1 MQKKAANLAVVS
13 NNTFE
18 AVKTDNLTHYDISSA
33 LQTTL
38 EFDELIQIFSNK
50 IQSLIPHN
58 GFIYRNDE
66 FGLEIKNGIVTR
78 SSCSYAMKVEEQ
90 QLGELKL
97 MRRQKFSEQELQTLE
112 TLLCCL
118 IYPLKNATLFH
129 QAMNLA
135 FTDVLTQARNRSA
148 FNDTV
153 RREMRLAHRNGKNLS
168 VVFIDIDHFKS
179 INDNYGH
186 QCGDLALTSVAKWIN
201 DSIRSSDIL
210 FRYGG
215 EEFVVLLSETDLKG
229 AELLAERIRLNIEK
243 HIFAY
248 GMETIRLTA
257 SLGASTL
264 RGDDTLD
271 AFITRADQAMYQ
283 AKQTGR
289 NCVVTAQ

>member
-18 AVKTDNLTHYDISSA
+18 AFKADNLTHYDISSA

-38 EFDELIQIFSNK
+38 EFDELIHIFSNK
-50 IQSLIPHN
+50 IQNLIPHS
-58 GFIYRNDE
+58 GFVYSNEE
-66 FGLEIKNGIVTR
+66 FDLEIKNGIVTR

-97 MRRQKFSEQELQTLE
+97 MRRQKFSEQELQMLE

-118 IYPLKNATLFH
+118 IYPLRNATLFQ

-135 FTDVLTQARNRSA
+135 FTDVLTQTRNRSA
-148 FNDTV
+148 FNDIV
-153 RREMRLAHRNGKNLS
+153 RREMRLAHRNGNHLS

-186 QCGDLALTSVAKWIN
+186 QCGDLALTSIAKWIN
-201 DSIRSSDIL
+201 ESIRSSDIV

-215 EEFVVLLSETDLKG
+215 EEFVVLLSDTDLDG
-229 AELLAERIRLNIEK
+229 AELLAERIRQNIEN

-248 GMETIRLTA
+248 GLETIRMTA
-257 SLGASTL
+257 SLGTSTL

-271 AFITRADQAMYQ
+271 KFIDRADQAMYR
-283 AKQTGR
+283 AKQAGR
-289 NCVVTAQ
+289 NRVVTA

>member
-18 AVKTDNLTHYDISSA
+18 AFKADNLTHYDISSA

-38 EFDELIQIFSNK
+38 EFDELIHIFSNK
-50 IQSLIPHN
+50 IQNLIPHS
-58 GFIYRNDE
+58 GFVYNNEE

-97 MRRQKFSEQELQTLE
+97 MRRQKFSEQELKMIE

-118 IYPLKNATLFH
+118 IYPLRNATLFQ

-135 FTDVLTQARNRSA
+135 FTDVLTQTRNRSA

-153 RREMRLAHRNGKNLS
+153 RREIRLAHRNGNHLS
-168 VVFIDIDHFKS
+168 VIFIDIDHFKT

-186 QCGDLALTSVAKWIN
+186 QCGDLALTSIAKWIN
-201 DSIRSSDIL
+201 ESIRSSDIV

-215 EEFVVLLSETDLKG
+215 EEFVVLLSETDLEG
-229 AELLAERIRLNIEK
+229 AELLAERIRQNIEN

-248 GMETIRLTA
+248 GLETIRLTA
-257 SLGASTL
+257 SLGASSL
-264 RGDDTLD
+264 RGDDSLD
-271 AFITRADQAMYQ
+271 AFITRADQAMYR

-289 NCVVTAQ
+289 NRVVTA

>member
-18 AVKTDNLTHYDISSA
+18 AFKADNLTHYDISSA

-38 EFDELIQIFSNK
+38 EFDELIHIFSNK
-50 IQSLIPHN
+50 IQNLIPHS
-58 GFIYRNDE
+58 GFVYNNDE

-97 MRRQKFSEQELQTLE
+97 MRRQKFSEQELKMIE

-118 IYPLKNATLFH
+118 IYPLRNATLFQ

-135 FTDVLTQARNRSA
+135 FTDVLTQTRNRSA

-153 RREMRLAHRNGKNLS
+153 RREIRLAHRNGNHLS

-186 QCGDLALTSVAKWIN
+186 QCGDLALTSIAKWIN
-201 DSIRSSDIL
+201 ESIRSSDIV

-229 AELLAERIRLNIEK
+229 AELLAERIRQNIEN

-248 GMETIRLTA
+248 GLETIRMTA
-257 SLGASTL
+257 SLGTSTL
-264 RGDDTLD
+264 HGDDTLD
-271 AFITRADQAMYQ
+271 EFIDRADQAMYR

-289 NCVVTAQ
+289 NRVVTA

>member
-18 AVKTDNLTHYDISSA
+18 AFKADNLTHYDISSA

-38 EFDELIQIFSNK
+38 EFDELIHIFSNK
-50 IQSLIPHN
+50 IQNLIPHS
-58 GFIYRNDE
+58 GFVYNNDE

-97 MRRQKFSEQELQTLE
+97 MRRQKFSEQELKMIE

-118 IYPLKNATLFH
+118 IYPLRNATLFQ

-135 FTDVLTQARNRSA
+135 FTDVLTQTRNRSA
-148 FNDTV
+148 FNDIV
-153 RREMRLAHRNGKNLS
+153 RREMRLAHRNGNHLS

-186 QCGDLALTSVAKWIN
+186 QCGDLALTSIAKWIN
-201 DSIRSSDIL
+201 ESIRSSDIV

-215 EEFVVLLSETDLKG
+215 EEFVVLLSDTDLDG
-229 AELLAERIRLNIEK
+229 AELLAERIRQNIEN

-248 GMETIRLTA
+248 GLETIRMTA
-257 SLGASTL
+257 SLGTSTL

-271 AFITRADQAMYQ
+271 EFIDRADQAMYR

-289 NCVVTAQ
+289 NRVVTA

>member
-1 MQKKAANLAVVS
+1 MPKKAANLAVVS

-18 AVKTDNLTHYDISSA
+18 AFKADNLTHYDISSA

-38 EFDELIQIFSNK
+38 EFDELIHIFSNK
-50 IQSLIPHN
+50 IQNLIPHS
-58 GFIYRNDE
+58 GFIYSNEE
-66 FGLEIKNGIVTR
+66 FDLEIKNGIVTR

-97 MRRQKFSEQELQTLE
+97 MRRQKFSEQELTMIE

-118 IYPLKNATLFH
+118 IYPLRNATLF
-129 QAMNLA
+129 QKAMNLA
-135 FTDVLTQARNRSA
+135 FTDILTQTRNRSA

-153 RREMRLAHRNGKNLS
+153 RREMRLAHRNGKHLS

-179 INDNYGH
+179 INDNYGQ
-186 QCGDLALTSVAKWIN
+186 QCGDLALTSIAKWIN
-201 DSIRSSDIL
+201 ESIRSSDIV

-215 EEFVVLLSETDLKG
+215 EEFVVLLSDTDLEG
-229 AELLAERIRLNIEK
+229 AELLAERIRQNIEN

-248 GMETIRLTA
+248 GLETIRMTA
-257 SLGASTL
+257 SLGTSSL

-271 AFITRADQAMYQ
+271 EFIDRADQAMYR
-283 AKQTGR
+283 AKQSGR
-289 NCVVTAQ
+289 NRVVTA

>member
-18 AVKTDNLTHYDISSA
+18 AFKADNLTHYDISSA

-38 EFDELIQIFSNK
+38 EFDELIHIFSNK
-50 IQSLIPHN
+50 IQNLIPHS
-58 GFIYRNDE
+58 GFVYNNEE
-66 FGLEIKNGIVTR
+66 FDLEIKNGIVTR

-97 MRRQKFSEQELQTLE
+97 MRRQKFSEQELTMIE

-118 IYPLKNATLFH
+118 IYPLRNATLFQ

-135 FTDVLTQARNRSA
+135 FTDVLTQTRNRSA

-153 RREMRLAHRNGKNLS
+153 RREMRLAHRNGKHLS

-186 QCGDLALTSVAKWIN
+186 QCGDLALTSIAKWIN
-201 DSIRSSDIL
+201 ESIRSSDIV

-215 EEFVVLLSETDLKG
+215 EEFVVLLSDTDLHG
-229 AELLAERIRLNIEK
+229 AELLAERIRQNIEN

-248 GMETIRLTA
+248 GLETIRMTA
-257 SLGASTL
+257 SLGTSSL

-271 AFITRADQAMYQ
+271 NFIDRADQAMYR
-283 AKQTGR
+283 AKQAGR
-289 NCVVTAQ
+289 NRVVTA

>member
-1 MQKKAANLAVVS
+1 MQKKAADLAVVS

-18 AVKTDNLTHYDISSA
+18 AFKADNLTHYDISSA

-38 EFDELIQIFSNK
+38 EFNELIHIFSNK
-50 IQSLIPHN
+50 IQNLIPHS
-58 GFIYRNDE
+58 GFVYSNEE

-97 MRRQKFSEQELQTLE
+97 MRRQKFSEQELTMIE

-118 IYPLKNATLFH
+118 IYPLRNATLFQ

-135 FTDVLTQARNRSA
+135 FTDVLTQTRNRSA

-153 RREMRLAHRNGKNLS
+153 RREMRLAHRNGNHLS

-201 DSIRSSDIL
+201 ESIRSSDIV

-215 EEFVVLLSETDLKG
+215 EEFVVLLSDTDLDG
-229 AELLAERIRLNIEK
+229 AELLAERIRQNIEN

-248 GMETIRLTA
+248 GLETIRMTA
-257 SLGASTL
+257 SLGTSTL
-264 RGDDTLD
+264 CGDDTLD
-271 AFITRADQAMYQ
+271 KFIDRADQAMYR
-283 AKQTGR
+283 AKQAGR
-289 NCVVTAQ
+289 NRVVTA

>member
-1 MQKKAANLAVVS
+1 MQKKAANLAVVT

-18 AVKTDNLTHYDISSA
+18 AFKADNLTHYDISSA

-38 EFDELIQIFSNK
+38 EFDELVHIFSNK
-50 IQSLIPHN
+50 IQNLIPHS
-58 GFIYRNDE
+58 GFVYSNEE
-66 FGLEIKNGIVTR
+66 FDLEIKNGIVTR

-97 MRRQKFSEQELQTLE
+97 MRRQKFSEQELTMIE

-118 IYPLKNATLFH
+118 IYPLRNATLFQ

-135 FTDVLTQARNRSA
+135 FTDVLTQTRNRSA
-148 FNDTV
+148 FNDIV
-153 RREMRLAHRNGKNLS
+153 RREIRLAHRNGNHLS
-168 VVFIDIDHFKS
+168 VIFIDIDHFKS

-201 DSIRSSDIL
+201 ESIRSSDIV

-215 EEFVVLLSETDLKG
+215 EEFVVLLSETDLDG
-229 AELLAERIRLNIEK
+229 AELLAERIRQNIEN

-248 GMETIRLTA
+248 GLETIRMTA
-257 SLGASTL
+257 SLGTSTL

-271 AFITRADQAMYQ
+271 KFIDRADQAMYR

-289 NCVVTAQ
+289 NRVVTA

>member
-18 AVKTDNLTHYDISSA
+18 AFKADNLTHYDISSA

-38 EFDELIQIFSNK
+38 EFDELIHIFSNK
-50 IQSLIPHN
+50 IQNLIPHS
-58 GFIYRNDE
+58 GFVYNNDE

-97 MRRQKFSEQELQTLE
+97 MRRQKFSEQELKMIE

-118 IYPLKNATLFH
+118 IYPLRNATLFQ

-135 FTDVLTQARNRSA
+135 FTDVLTQTRNRSA

-153 RREMRLAHRNGKNLS
+153 RREIRLAHRNGNHLS

-186 QCGDLALTSVAKWIN
+186 QCGDLALTSIAKWIN
-201 DSIRSSDIL
+201 ESIRSSDIV

-215 EEFVVLLSETDLKG
+215 EEFVVLLSETDLEG
-229 AELLAERIRLNIEK
+229 AELLAERIRQNIEN

-248 GMETIRLTA
+248 GLETIRMTA
-257 SLGASTL
+257 SLGTSTL
-264 RGDDTLD
+264 HGDDTLD
-271 AFITRADQAMYQ
+271 EFIDRADQAMYR

-289 NCVVTAQ
+289 NRVVTA

>member
-18 AVKTDNLTHYDISSA
+18 AFKADNLTHYDISSA

-38 EFDELIQIFSNK
+38 EFDELIHIFSNK
-50 IQSLIPHN
+50 IQNLIPHS
-58 GFIYRNDE
+58 GFVYNNEE
-66 FGLEIKNGIVTR
+66 FDLEIKNGIVTR

-97 MRRQKFSEQELQTLE
+97 MRRQKFSEQELTMIE

-118 IYPLKNATLFH
+118 IYPLRNATLFQ

-135 FTDVLTQARNRSA
+135 FTDVLTQTRNRSA

-153 RREMRLAHRNGKNLS
+153 RREMRLAHRNGKHLS

-201 DSIRSSDIL
+201 ESIRSSDIV

-215 EEFVVLLSETDLKG
+215 EEFVVLLSDTDLHG
-229 AELLAERIRLNIEK
+229 AELLAERIRQNIEN

-248 GMETIRLTA
+248 GLETIRMTA
-257 SLGASTL
+257 SLGTSSL

-271 AFITRADQAMYQ
+271 NFIDRADQAMYR
-283 AKQTGR
+283 AKQAGR
-289 NCVVTAQ
+289 NRVVTA

>member
-1 MQKKAANLAVVS
+1 MQKKAANLAVVT

-18 AVKTDNLTHYDISSA
+18 AFKADNLTHYDISSA

-38 EFDELIQIFSNK
+38 EFDELVHIFSNK
-50 IQSLIPHN
+50 IQNLIPHS
-58 GFIYRNDE
+58 GFVYSNEE
-66 FGLEIKNGIVTR
+66 FDLEIKNGIVTR

-97 MRRQKFSEQELQTLE
+97 MRRQKFSEQELTMIE

-118 IYPLKNATLFH
+118 IYPLRNATLFQ

-135 FTDVLTQARNRSA
+135 FTDVLTQTRNRSA
-148 FNDTV
+148 FNDIV
-153 RREMRLAHRNGKNLS
+153 RREMRLAHRNGNHLS

-201 DSIRSSDIL
+201 ESIRSSDIV

-215 EEFVVLLSETDLKG
+215 EEFVVLLSETDLDG
-229 AELLAERIRLNIEK
+229 AELLAERIRQNIEN

-248 GMETIRLTA
+248 GLETIRMTA
-257 SLGASTL
+257 SLGTSTL

-271 AFITRADQAMYQ
+271 KFIDRADQAMYR

-289 NCVVTAQ
+289 NRVVTA